1 MYHPAKV
8 IQIIVVITLK
18 ECRIYPVC
26 VTIPLNTFA
35 FKPIN
40 YHFMLN
46 TNPYLHFMGNTE
58 EALKFYRSAIGG
70 EITNLTRYKDM
81 PGGEKMS
88 VHDQEKII
96 HASLTIGKGNMLMA
110 TDALESMGQ
119 NLTFGNN
126 FHICVYAESE
136 AEADKAFAA
145 LSAGGTI
152 YMPMNRTFWGSYFG
166 MCGDK
171 FGVRWMVEYAQ
182 KNLAS
187 PEMVR

>member
-1 MYHPAKV
+1 
-8 IQIIVVITLK
+8 
-18 ECRIYPVC
+18 
-26 VTIPLNTFA
+26 
-35 FKPIN
+35 
-40 YHFMLN
+40 MLN

-88 VHDQEKII
+88 PGDQEKII

-119 NLTFGNN
+119 SLSFGNN

-145 LSAGGTI
+145 LSAGGNV
-152 YMPMNRTFWGSYFG
+152 YMPLNMTFWGSYFG

-171 FGVRWMVEYAQ
+171 FGVRWMVEYSQ

-187 PEMVR
+187 PDILR